1 MARESSMR
9 PALGW
14 LMLGCSLAVTA
25 APLTIQPP
33 TQITTLPSTSAPGPR
48 IGDDLPELG
57 QPADLVTD
65 STTEKRLGQAF
76 LRELQGTSAL
86 WPDALVRDYIEALV
100 YRLALHSPLRNPK
113 FSVVIID
120 DREINAFAV
129 PGGVIGVNTGL
140 LLSAESEDE
149 VAGVLAH
156 ELGHLSQ
163 RHFARS
169 VEDNKYNQWLALGGM
184 LAGIAA
190 ATGGGISAGNVG
202 MAVGMSAQAAAL
214 QSQLRYS
221 RAYEQ
226 EADRIGL
233 QTLVQSDMDP
243 RAMPQFFQRLDRA
256 TRQLGYVPE
265 FLLTHP
271 LSSSRMSD
279 LERRVADLPRHTST
293 DSLDFRLIQTRLQVA
308 YSNRLNELISTWQDA
323 LKSPDAPVAVRYG
336 LALAQLR
343 ANQPDLAL
351 DILKPLRR
359 HDPARL
365 DYRLS
370 EVDMLLTA
378 RHYEQAL
385 QLAEET
391 AGLYPDRRSV
401 LERRFKAA
409 IALNQP
415 ERVRSAVNKA
425 AHEAGN
431 DPLLWR
437 MLADCATLQKDAV
450 PVFRA
455 RAEMLYWINRERPAE
470 VQIKNALKLA
480 GGNYSLMAQLEKRLA
495 DMRSSDAEFR

>member
-1 MARESSMR
+1 MR
-9 PALGW
+9 RILGW
-14 LMLGCSLAVTA
+14 LTLGFSLAATA
-25 APLTIQPP
+25 APLSLPP
-33 TQITTLPSTSAPGPR
+33 NLATASRMPDKPSTAR
-48 IGDDLPELG
+48 LGDDLPELG
-57 QPADLVTD
+57 QPADLVAD
-65 STTEKRLGQAF
+65 SATEKRLGQAF
-76 LRELQGTSAL
+76 LRELQGTNAL
-86 WPDALVRDYIEALV
+86 WPDALVRDYIEALA

-113 FSVVIID
+113 FTVVIID

-140 LLSAESEDE
+140 LLSAENEDE

-169 VEDNKYNQWLALGGM
+169 VEDNKYNQWIALGGM

-190 ATGGGISAGNVG
+190 AAGGGISAGNVG
-202 MAVGMSAQAAAL
+202 MAVGMSAQAAAM

-233 QTLVQSDMDP
+233 QTLVQSDLDP

-279 LERRVADLPRHTST
+279 LERRVADLPRHASS

-308 YSNRLNELISTWQDA
+308 YSNRLNELISTWQEA
-323 LKSPDAPVAVRYG
+323 LKSPDAPVTVRYG

-343 ANQPDLAL
+343 ANQPEVAL
-351 DILKPLRR
+351 DTLRPLRR
-359 HDPARL
+359 LDPSRL

-370 EVDMLLTA
+370 EVDMLLTS

-385 QLAEET
+385 QLADE
-391 AGLYPDRRSV
+391 ANDLYPDRRSV

-415 ERVRSAVNKA
+415 ERVRSAVDKA

-437 MLADCATLQKDAV
+437 MLADCATTQKDAV

-455 RAEMLYWINRERPAE
+455 RAEMLYWTNRERPAE
-470 VQIKNALKLA
+470 AQMKNALKLA

-495 DMRSSDAEFR
+495 DMRSNDAEFR